1 MVHRAIITL
10 MTEHPPPASPPRG
23 SLPFEGH
30 AHPTM
35 PDLIA
40 LADLDAQIDSTV
52 LGMENNYDLDQ
63 LSELTGWSRSEL
75 DELWLWAGLPSPDP
89 TNLMFNDSDVEGL
102 SELRNFRD
110 REGFSD
116 PSLASLIRAIGTT
129 AERLAVWQ
137 VETLTKHLATNRGY
151 SDTAARMEAAAFAPE
166 NTELMLFLVQK
177 LWLRHYAAAIHR
189 LTTETILRRGIS
201 DDDSQFPLLCAVGF
215 AYIADFLDQTR
226 NYELPNLADFVQGF
240 HDSIADI
247 VNSGGGR
254 MVNNSGDF
262 AIYVSARPED
272 GAEIALRIANMHNAG
287 FAGDVKSGI
296 VWCRVLSNY
305 GDIFGPGVNL
315 TRVLAREA
323 PANTVLTDKDTAEAL
338 SRTGRFAIKPLPE
351 VDLEGIGPVIPVQ
364 VTHA

>member
-1 MVHRAIITL
+1 
-10 MTEHPPPASPPRG
+10 MTEHPLPVSPSRGGPPIA
-23 SLPFEGH
+23 GH
-30 AHPTM
+30 THPAV

-40 LADLDAQIDSTV
+40 LADLDAQIDSSV
-52 LGMENNYDLDQ
+52 LGMENHYNLDQ
-63 LSELTGWSRSEL
+63 LSERTGWSRSEL
-75 DELWLWAGLPSPDP
+75 DELWLWAGLPSPDA
-89 TNLMFNDSDVEGL
+89 TNVMFNDSDVEGL
-102 SELRNFRD
+102 SELRSFRD

-116 PSLASLIRAIGTT
+116 PSLSALIRAIGTT

-151 SDTAARMEAAAFAPE
+151 GDTAARMEAAAFAPE
-166 NTELMLFLVQK
+166 NTALMLFLVQK
-177 LWLRHYAAAIHR
+177 LWMRHYAAAIHR

-226 NYELPNLADFVQGF
+226 NYELPNLASFIQGF
-240 HDSIADI
+240 HDSVADI

-262 AIYVSARPED
+262 AIYVTARPED

-296 VWCRVLSNY
+296 VWSRVLSNY
-305 GDIFGPGVNL
+305 GDIYGPGVNL
-315 TRVLAREA
+315 TRMLARSA
-323 PANTVLTDKDTAEAL
+323 PPNSVLTDKDTAEAL
-338 SRTGRFAIKPLPE
+338 SRTGRYALE
-351 VDLEGIGPVIPVQ
+351 TLSEMDLEGIGPVTPVQ